1 MSRLKTIAIR
11 LASTSAVAATAL
23 TMVTA
28 APAAADSLG
37 GAIAATARGEE
48 GNGACAHGGYVGGP
62 NQNSS
67 CVNGRTAH
75 AWCADFAGWV
85 WARNGVRNLG
95 TLSDLALS
103 FYTYGEKNGTLSS
116 TPHVGD
122 AVVFNYGGG
131 YSDDHVALVT
141 GFDGTTVTF
150 TGGNQGGGQGRVT
163 TNRTSS
169 WRVGQVPWG
178 SQRIS
183 GYISPAGSNA
193 PSYPNPA
200 SLAAGTLVKSPA
212 GPAVKVMIEG
222 AGVPVAASDVT
233 PGKYDL
239 SRIVTIDDAAFRS
252 LASAPPAGTVVHDQ
266 AGGADRYVVIDGAAL
281 RIGAEDWTAAG
292 YDQRRDMGVPSAWLS
307 EARQRDMASGLV
319 VMDQTGK
326 DPARYVMVDG
336 AALHISAE
344 EWTADRYNERMLM
357 GVPGEWLRAAVAKA
371 PGNGTVVM
379 NQNDRDPARYVM
391 VGGSALHISAEE
403 WTAHGYDRRPL
414 MGVPG
419 SWLGASV
426 AKRIPDGTIVKDV
439 SGADATV
446 FVTAGGKAVPLT
458 HADFTGLGYDKRPLE
473 AVPGAWLTTARD
485 KAAPADGT
493 MLLSPGDNTVWE
505 VVAGRK
511 RAMSADEFGPGK
523 RAWTD
528 IVSVPAAFTASVPTA
543 S

>member
-1 MSRLKTIAIR
+1 MSRLKTITLRFA
-11 LASTSAVAATAL
+11 TTTAVAATAF

-28 APAAADSLG
+28 TPAAADSLG
-37 GAIAATARGEE
+37 DAIANTARGEI

-85 WARNGVRNLG
+85 WNRNGVKNLG
-95 TLSDLALS
+95 TLTDAALS
-103 FYTYGEKNGTLSS
+103 FYTYGEKYGTLSS

-122 AVVFNYGGG
+122 AVVFNYGGS
-131 YSDDHVALVT
+131 YADDHVALVT
-141 GFDGTTVTF
+141 GFDGTNVTF
-150 TGGNQGGGQGRVT
+150 TGGNQGGGAGSVT

-169 WRVGQVPWG
+169 WRVGQIPWG

-200 SLAAGTLVKSPA
+200 SLPAGTLVKSPS
-212 GPAVKVMIEG
+212 GPAVKVMIQG

-233 PGKYDL
+233 PGRYDL
-239 SRIVTIDDAAFRS
+239 SKIVTVDDAAFRS

-281 RIGAEDWTAAG
+281 KIGAADWTAGG
-292 YDQRRDMGVPSAWLS
+292 YNIRPDMGVPSAWLN
-307 EARQRDMASGLV
+307 EAKQRDIASGLV

-326 DPARYVMVDG
+326 DPARYVVVDG
-336 AALHISAE
+336 AALHISAA
-344 EWTADRYNERMLM
+344 EWTADKYNERMLL
-357 GVPGEWLRAAVAKA
+357 GVPGEWLKAAAAKT

-379 NQNDRDPARYVM
+379 NQNEQDPARYVM
-391 VGGSALHISAEE
+391 VNGSALHISAAE
-403 WTAHGYDRRPL
+403 WTANGYDKRSL

-419 SWLGASV
+419 SWLASSV
-426 AKRIPDGTIVKDV
+426 AKPIADGTIVKDA
-439 SGADATV
+439 SGADASV

-473 AVPGAWLTTARD
+473 LVPGAWLTTAKG

-493 MLLSPGDNTVWE
+493 MLVSPGDNTVWE

-511 RAMSADEFGPGK
+511 RAMTAEEFGEGK
-523 RAWTD
+523 RSFD
-528 IVSVPAAFTASVPTA
+528 DVVSVPAAFTAALPNAV
-543 S
+543 